1 MFAPSAVA
9 ARFFRGAV
17 RNAARTRT
25 AKLTLKKYKKFCD
38 TVAEKYDELPAMQED
53 QKWRWEKL
61 GDHVDK
67 MYDQIQSRVKVEFVE
82 GQPYD
87 DADEMVEKVKDTGVM
102 QISRDFNDH
111 PVFSEE
117 QNLKFRAVHDYIVHI
132 MNADKG
138 IDFSR
143 KGEIKAYNLHRKLA
157 PKDSWPALFSE
168 VAAQACYA
176 NSRGEF
182 PEQKVAILPMF
193 DPVNVGDWA
202 DGKPVDPEE
211 AKGTPGRGR
220 RKDLS
225 MEERGKLWK
234 RFMTETV
241 PNTNPESREK
251 HPQVQRRT
259 LWQRGGADRQ
269 RIMQDWQKLLEREDA

>member
-1 MFAPSAVA
+1 MGDQSSQRVRSAFL
-9 ARFFRGAV
+9 REAV
-17 RNAARTRT
+17 QRELI

-38 TVAEKYDELPAMQED
+38 TVAQHYDDLPEMQED
-53 QKWRWEKL
+53 QKWRWDKL
-61 GDHVDK
+61 ADHVEK
-67 MYDQIQSRVKVEFVE
+67 MYDQIQSRVKVEYVD

-87 DADEMVEKVKDTGVM
+87 DADEMVKKVNDTGVM
-102 QISRDFNDH
+102 QISKDFNEH
-111 PVFSEE
+111 PVFNPE

-157 PKDSWPALFSE
+157 PKDTWPALFSE

-182 PEQKVAILPMF
+182 PDQKVSILPMF

-211 AKGTPGRGR
+211 AKGTPGKGR
-220 RKDLS
+220 RKDMS
-225 MEERGKLWK
+225 MEERGELWR
-234 RFMTETV
+234 RFISEPV
-241 PNTNPESREK
+241 PNTNPKTREQ
-251 HPQVQRRT
+251 HPKVQRKT
-259 LWQRGGADRQ
+259 LWQHGGADRQ
-269 RIMQDWQKLLEREDA
+269 RVLKEWAELLEREDA